1 MADVEWRLFPEGT
14 VPEYTTAEW
23 YAGRDAAPHVD
34 EPLHRPRLELAAEHV
49 RLVARERGLRSLSD
63 LGAGDGG
70 LLWLLRQ
77 SGLNA
82 WGYDLQQTNCDAAE
96 QRGVAVQLR
105 DVLADER
112 IVFGDI
118 AVVTEMLEHLI
129 DPHAFV
135 RRLLTDERGPK
146 AVVASSPRTET
157 GEHHYEFHTWAWDM
171 EGYWAL
177 FAQGWTVTRH
187 DPCGMFQVLTAVRS

>member
-1 MADVEWRLFPEGT
+1 MEARLFPEGT
-14 VPEYTTAEW
+14 VPEYCTAEW
-23 YAGRDAAPHVD
+23 YAGRDSAPHVD
-34 EPLHRPRLELAAEHV
+34 EPLHRPRLELAAHHV
-49 RLVARERGLRSLSD
+49 RQIAHSLGLRSLSD

-96 QRGVAVQLR
+96 ARGVAVQLR
-105 DVLADER
+105 DVLADPS

-118 AVVTEMLEHLI
+118 AVTTEMLEHLV

-135 RRLLTDERGPK
+135 RRLLDAERGPR
-146 AVVASSPRTET
+146 AVAASSPRTET
-157 GEHHYEFHTWAWDM
+157 AEHHYEFHTWAWDM
-171 EGYWAL
+171 TGYRML
-177 FAQGWTVTRH
+177 FEDQGWHVVRH
-187 DPCGMFQVLTAVRS
+187 DPCGMFQVLTAVRP

>member
-1 MADVEWRLFPEGT
+1 MEARLFPEGT
-14 VPEYTTAEW
+14 VPEYCTAEW
-23 YAGRDAAPHVD
+23 YAGRDSAPHVD

-49 RLVARERGLRSLSD
+49 RWVARDLGLRSLSD

-96 QRGVAVQLR
+96 ARGVAVQLR
-105 DVLADER
+105 DVLADAS

-118 AVVTEMLEHLI
+118 AVTTEMLEHLV

-135 RRLLTDERGPK
+135 RRLLDDWERGPR

-157 GEHHYEFHTWAWDM
+157 AEAHYEFHTWAWDTD
-171 EGYWAL
+171 GYRAL
-177 FAQGWTVTRH
+177 FEDQGWLVVRH
-187 DPCGMFQVLTAVRS
+187 EPRDMFQVLTAVRP